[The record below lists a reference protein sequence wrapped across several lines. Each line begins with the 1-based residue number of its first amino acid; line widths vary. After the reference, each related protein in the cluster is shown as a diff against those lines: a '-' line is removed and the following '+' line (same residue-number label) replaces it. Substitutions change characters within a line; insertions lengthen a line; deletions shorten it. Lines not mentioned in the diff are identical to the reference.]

1 MKPITY
7 HFFSLQINHKS
18 FFWTNLY
25 QEKKKDSARA
35 TELHTSIHASNKE
48 LVYQTE
54 HSEESDY
61 CYTLNS
67 PSVNLYLLPTISNTL
82 LRKQVAQ
89 KQKSKKTNKQKNTP
103 VIYSH
108 RDRRANSFL
117 SLYGKV
123 WRLERK
129 IFQKNL
135 ISNYLIVYP
144 LMWFSGE
151 YCFVLK

>member
-1 MKPITY
+1 MRQT
-7 HFFSLQINHKS
+7 KS
-18 FFWTNLY
+18 SFTK
-25 QEKKKDSARA
+25 Q
-35 TELHTSIHASNKE
+35 
-48 LVYQTE
+48 

-61 CYTLNS
+61 CYTLYS

-89 KQKSKKTNKQKNTP
+89 KQKNKKTKKQTNKKNTP

-123 WRLERK
+123 WMLERK

-135 ISNYLIVYP
+135 ISSYLIVYP
-144 LMWFSGE
+144 LM
-151 YCFVLK
+151 